1 MSGVKLTEG
10 CMITYQDIQKSKKH
24 RYAVFVIREGQID
37 VETVSWP
44 PLDKFRTPASRTDK
58 GNIML
63 YLRLVHATAPSQN
76 SWWTST
82 RRRER
87 ARTADTASMTTS
99 TLSVPTEPSQP
110 SNPNCSSWV
119 GARMEL
125 RSRRKCSTPRGNLH
139 LFVSL
144 CNNWSYIT
152 ITASTPWR
160 EHLWEFTRSFRQMT
174 RASANRL
181 LLMDIILSIVTLI
194 KYVTILSGFSWRDS
208 QINWQNLKCWLPK
221 LWFRVLMKYYAL

>member
-63 YLRLVHATAPSQN
+63 YFRLVHVTAPSQN

-110 SNPNCSSWV
+110 SNPNCFSWV
-119 GARMEL
+119 GARMAL

-144 CNNWSYIT
+144 CNNWSYIY
-152 ITASTPWR
+152 
-160 EHLWEFTRSFRQMT
+160 HYYSFDT
-174 RASANRL
+174 LKRAFVGVHKVIQANDKSECEQVI
-181 LLMDIILSIVTLI
+181 MIDIHTFIHNPQT
-194 KYVTILSGFSWRDS
+194 
-208 QINWQNLKCWLPK
+208 
-221 LWFRVLMKYYAL
+221 

>member
-1 MSGVKLTEG
+1 MAMSGVKLTEG

-44 PLDKFRTPASRTDK
+44 TLDKFRTLASFVDRQRK
-58 GNIML
+58 YKAF
-63 YLRLVHATAPSQN
+63 YLRSVHATAPSQN

-99 TLSVPTEPSQP
+99 TLSVPTAPSQP

-119 GARMEL
+119 GVRMAP
-125 RSRRKCSTPRGNLH
+125 RSRRKCSTPRGDLH
-139 LFVSL
+139 LFVK
-144 CNNWSYIT
+144 
-152 ITASTPWR
+152 
-160 EHLWEFTRSFRQMT
+160 FVMQ
-174 RASANRL
+174 
-181 LLMDIILSIVTLI
+181 
-194 KYVTILSGFSWRDS
+194 
-208 QINWQNLKCWLPK
+208 
-221 LWFRVLMKYYAL
+221 